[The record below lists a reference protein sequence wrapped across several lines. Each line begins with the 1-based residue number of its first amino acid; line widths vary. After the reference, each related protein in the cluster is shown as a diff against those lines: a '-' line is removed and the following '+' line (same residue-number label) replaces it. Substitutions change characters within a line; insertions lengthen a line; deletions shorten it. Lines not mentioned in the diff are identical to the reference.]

1 MSNSNKILESLMQ
14 EEDKEESSQAFKKE
28 SEFLEPLMKE
38 IELINSQPIQYF
50 VRSLLMRAHEFW
62 YAPSDCS
69 PGMFP
74 PDEYRDGG
82 LVTHTKRVVRIAS
95 LLAKAYEF
103 NTEETD
109 IVLAAALLHDITKTM
124 RLNEDDSDELFY
136 DPMHPY
142 TVGRFVTNVHE
153 EDRLFGDE
161 SQSTVMYIEDA
172 ILDSIM
178 RCIRCHLGLQ
188 SPVPE
193 TVPITMPEMV
203 VHLADLLASK
213 VHYIVDGE
221 EINYARWDV

>member
-1 MSNSNKILESLMQ
+1 MKNSDKVLDSLMK
-14 EEDKEESSQAFKKE
+14 EEDSEEDSQAFKKE
-28 SEFLEPLMKE
+28 SEFLEPLMDE
-38 IELINSQPIQYF
+38 IGLISSQPIQYF
-50 VRSLLMRAHEFW
+50 VRSLLMRAQEFW

-69 PGMFP
+69 PGVFP
-74 PDEYRDGG
+74 PDEYKDGG

-103 NTEETD
+103 NSEETD
-109 IVLAAALLHDITKTM
+109 IVIAASLLHDITKTM
-124 RLNEDDSDELFY
+124 KLNDDEDELFY

-142 TVGRFVTNVHE
+142 TVGRFVTSVHE

-161 SQSTVMYIEDA
+161 SQSTVMYIEDTV
-172 ILDSIM
+172 LDSIM
-178 RCIRCHLGLQ
+178 RCVRCHLGLM

-213 VHYIVDGE
+213 VHYIIDGE